1 MRSPVVTN
9 DLKMEDSVDVDKIYF
24 VLAQS
29 IARARGEPDLKKRV
43 EAMETAN
50 AIAEAKLKAAQAKII
65 EKEESAM
72 NSKFSDNHI
81 VTELDE
87 KVAYD
92 EELSASIIKQIKED
106 LLRLG
111 EMPWRD
117 QEEGDLKA
125 QIAWFSD
132 TATIISGNFLLN

>member
-9 DLKMEDSVDVDKIYF
+9 ALKLEDSDDVDKIYF
-24 VLAQS
+24 VLAQA
-29 IARARGEPDLKKRV
+29 IARARGETDLKKRV

-92 EELSASIIKQIKED
+92 EELSASIIKQIKE
-106 LLRLG
+106 LG
-111 EMPWRD
+111 YECYF
-117 QEEGDLKA
+117 L
-125 QIAWFSD
+125 
-132 TATIISGNFLLN
+132 NNHFLLEVVNQQNIKNISNNNFIFK